1 MSGERTDVVVIGAGF
16 AGLVAARELRE
27 AGHTVVVVE
36 ARDRIGGRTWLA
48 DFHGTAIE
56 MGGAWVH
63 WLQPHILTEARRYG
77 IALEDSTETD
87 SGVWVLGGEARP
99 TTEEMHWAAIAA
111 VTASICRDARE
122 LIDQPYAPLHHDVSE
137 VDALSLQDR
146 IDEAGMDEERRVVGE
161 SFWAGLSSA
170 RCDEVGVLDALHW
183 CALAGYDPLMMIE
196 TGGGYT
202 MTGGT
207 GRLAAAIADDA
218 RCEIRLRTPVASV
231 RHDGR
236 GVEVEARDGTTVP
249 AIAAVVA
256 VPWNVLGDIE
266 FDPPLSE
273 GKRAAAEEGQA
284 SHGLKTWVRAKG
296 TREPAFAMAPADRPL
311 MYATPTTTVDGDTL
325 YTAFGCDAALL
336 DPTDPEAVGAAIRG
350 LIPDLE
356 VVEVAGHDWTRDEF
370 SRGTW
375 AAHRPG
381 QISRYLAELQRPE
394 GRVVLAGAD
403 IADGWSGFI
412 DGAIES
418 GLSAAR
424 VIGNILNG
432 SV

>member
-1 MSGERTDVVVIGAGF
+1 MSAGRADVAVIGAGF

-27 AGHTVVVVE
+27 AGNDVVVLE

-48 DFHGTAIE
+48 DFHGTPLE
-56 MGGAWVH
+56 MGGTWVH

-77 IALEDSTETD
+77 VALEESTETETGD
-87 SGVWVLGGEARP
+87 WVVDGEVRP
-99 TTEEMHWAAIAA
+99 TSEDVHWGAIAA

-122 LIDQPYAPLHHDVSE
+122 LIDRPYEPLHRDVSA
-137 VDALSLQDR
+137 VDALSIKDR
-146 IDEAGMDEERRVVGE
+146 IDEAGLDDERRLIGE
-161 SFWAGLSSA
+161 TFWAGLSSA
-170 RCDEVGVLDALHW
+170 RCEEVGVLDAVHW

-202 MTGGT
+202 LAGGT
-207 GRLAAAIADDA
+207 GRLAEAIAADT
-218 RCEIRLRTPVASV
+218 RCDLRLRTPVARV
-231 RHDGR
+231 RHDED
-236 GVEVEARDGTTVP
+236 GVEVECRDGATV
-249 AIAAVVA
+249 AARAVVVA
-256 VPWNVLGDIE
+256 VPWNVLGGID

-273 GKRAAAEEGQA
+273 GKRAAAAEGQA
-284 SHGLKTWVRAKG
+284 SHGLKTWVRVKG
-296 TREPAFAMAPADRPL
+296 TREPRFSMSPIDHPL
-311 MYATPTTTVDGDTL
+311 MYATPGATIDGDTL
-325 YTAFGCDAALL
+325 YAAFGCDAGLL
-336 DPTDPEAVGAAIRG
+336 DPTDRDAVAAALRE
-350 LIPDLE
+350 LVADAE
-356 VVEVAGHDWTRDEF
+356 VVEVFGHDWTRDEF

-381 QISRYLAELQRPE
+381 QISRCLAELQRPE

-424 VIGNILNG
+424 VIGNILRG
-432 SV
+432 

>member
-1 MSGERTDVVVIGAGF
+1 MSAGRTDVVVIGAGF

-27 AGHTVVVVE
+27 AGHDVILLE
-36 ARDRIGGRTWLA
+36 ARDRIGGRTWMA
-48 DFHGTAIE
+48 DLHGTPLE

-63 WLQPHILTEARRYG
+63 WLQPHVLIETRRYG
-77 IALEDSTETD
+77 IALEESTETEN
-87 SGVWVLGGEARP
+87 GVWVVDGETRP
-99 TTEEMHWAAIAA
+99 TTEDVHWAAIAA
-111 VTASICRDARE
+111 LTASICRDARE
-122 LIDQPYAPLHHDVSE
+122 LIDQPYAPMHRDLSD

-146 IDEAGMDEERRVVGE
+146 IDEAGLDEERRMVGE

-170 RCDEVGVLDALHW
+170 RCDEVGVLDAVHW

-202 MTGGT
+202 MSGGT
-207 GRLAAAIADDA
+207 GRLAAAIAADA
-218 RCEIRLRTPVASV
+218 GCDLRLRAPVARV
-231 RHDGR
+231 RQDER
-236 GVEVEARDGTTVP
+236 GVEVQTRDGATVSGS
-249 AIAAVVA
+249 AVVVA
-256 VPWNVLGDIE
+256 VPWNVLGSIE
-266 FDPPLSE
+266 FDPPLSD
-273 GKRAAAEEGQA
+273 GKRAAAAEGQA
-284 SHGLKTWVRAKG
+284 SHGLKTWVRARG
-296 TREPAFAMAPADRPL
+296 VREPTFAMSPADRPL
-311 MYATPTTTVDGDTL
+311 MYATPAATVDGDTL

-336 DPTDPEAVGAAIRG
+336 DPTDPDAVGAAIRE
-350 LIPDLE
+350 LIPDLD
-356 VVEVAGHDWTRDEF
+356 VVEVTGHDWTRDEF

-381 QISRYLAELQRPE
+381 QITGSIPELQRPE

-418 GLSAAR
+418 GRSAAS

-432 SV
+432 SR